1 MTSALA
7 NKLIYRHPHIFL
19 QKNVENSKEVVY
31 NWNKLKD
38 SKRGYQDLTDILK
51 DLPSFPALLKA
62 SKIQDRAAEVGFDWD
77 DMTGPL
83 EKIKEEYYEVL
94 DAIKRFGKDDE
105 RVEDEIGDLIFA
117 VVNLSRFLDVNP
129 EVALN
134 KTNKKFIKRIEF
146 MELESKKMGKKL
158 ETMDLQD
165 MEDLWN
171 KAKDS

>member
-1 MTSALA
+1 
-7 NKLIYRHPHIFL
+7 
-19 QKNVENSKEVVY
+19 
-31 NWNKLKD
+31 
-38 SKRGYQDLTDILK
+38 
-51 DLPSFPALLKA
+51 
-62 SKIQDRAAEVGFDWD
+62 
-77 DMTGPL
+77 
-83 EKIKEEYYEVL
+83 
-94 DAIKRFGKDDE
+94 
-105 RVEDEIGDLIFA
+105 LIFA

>member
-1 MTSALA
+1 
-7 NKLIYRHPHIFL
+7 
-19 QKNVENSKEVVY
+19 
-31 NWNKLKD
+31 
-38 SKRGYQDLTDILK
+38 
-51 DLPSFPALLKA
+51 
-62 SKIQDRAAEVGFDWD
+62 
-77 DMTGPL
+77 MTGPL